1 MLFVTQKTVD
11 GVSKL
16 AVVMHGVEFIAQ
28 TMTKI
33 VVVGSSV
40 LQVYG
45 VRQLTHQT
53 MAGKFGVLSTTVL
66 PEKMVEFGR
75 TT

>member
-1 MLFVTQKTVD
+1 MLFVTQKVMG

-16 AVVMHGVEFIAQ
+16 AVVMPGVKFTAQ

-33 VVVGSSV
+33 VVVGNSA

-45 VRQLTHQT
+45 VRQLTRQT
-53 MAGKFGVLSTTVL
+53 MADKFDGLLIIVL
-66 PEKMVEFGR
+66 PGKTVDLGF